1 MDIVLAVKHMRDQK
15 CKFRVLGL
23 SATPGADGS
32 KVQAGRGRAPGFVLV
47 AASCYA
53 VGKAL

>member
-32 KVQAGRGRAPGFVLV
+32 KVQAGPGSAPSFVLV